1 MAVGDGVSVSGVRG
15 NIVLTLG
22 GAVVTVGV
30 GLEASAPAPGSGR
43 NCSAAKPAM

>member
-1 MAVGDGVSVSGVRG
+1 MVPG

-30 GLEASAPAPGSGR
+30 GVEATALAPGSGR
-43 NCSAAKPAM
+43 NCSAAKPAT